1 MRGWLDKLSPWGQ
14 GPCLLTLAPRPH
26 HLVTWWKYS
35 MLHLFDEFLKA
46 SISFHCIDRK
56 KDSGKRCQLPS
67 GTRHDRLA
75 ALQGTWVCL
84 ATCIWTPFY
93 LGGIPSLI
101 RNWNSLSQKSW
112 KIPAHPFP
120 ASLAAKTQIYALL
133 IRPLGQIFTWEL
145 MRQKKKNKG
154 VWVSW
159 RLKCWISGTEEA
171 WYSQQQQELST
182 CTKMAVVQIWYLV
195 VCSSDQSNW
204 RQTSQSLALVL
215 CELPK
220 FLLVFCFYPPE

>member
-67 GTRHDRLA
+67 GTKHDRLA
-75 ALQGTWVCL
+75 ALEGTWLCV

-133 IRPLGQIFTWEL
+133 IRPLGQFFTWEL
-145 MRQKKKNKG
+145 MRQRKRTKG
-154 VWVSW
+154 CGCHDGWNAEFLAQKRPGTHSNSRSWVPAQKW
-159 RLKCWISGTEEA
+159 QWCKSG
-171 WYSQQQQELST
+171 
-182 CTKMAVVQIWYLV
+182 I
-195 VCSSDQSNW
+195 
-204 RQTSQSLALVL
+204 
-215 CELPK
+215 
-220 FLLVFCFYPPE
+220 